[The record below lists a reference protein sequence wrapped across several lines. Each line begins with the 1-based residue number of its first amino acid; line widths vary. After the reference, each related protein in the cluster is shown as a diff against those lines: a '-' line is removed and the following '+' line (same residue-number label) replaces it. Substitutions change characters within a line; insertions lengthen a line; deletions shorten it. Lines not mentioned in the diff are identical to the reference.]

1 MLAACKVRPLTPPGC
16 HDFGDVCVRQ
26 VEAKTQRSEGGREVK
41 TLREKLMLA
50 AAVGVG
56 SVGLFGA
63 AALGAFGADASSN
76 LVAAIAPAASAVMGE
91 DKTGDRLKQ
100 LLDGLVQKG
109 VITAQQEDAILA
121 AAKDATTARVRTA
134 KVVRDLFGESATY
147 LGLAQ
152 KDLRAKLP
160 GTSLGKI
167 ADATPGK
174 SKAGLVTALSVAAN
188 ADISKALADKK
199 ITDAQAKNL
208 RDGLAAEI
216 NTLVDR
222 TWPTKPATAPR
233 AVLPNVRAFLGD
245 MLQTARDYLGGVT
258 LTDVTTAMR
267 SGKSLGDIA
276 NDKGKSRDGL
286 VQALTTAANTRIDQ
300 AVASSKLTADQAAT
314 LKTKV
319 AAEIAK
325 FVDHKAPA
333 KSTTGSGTTTK
344 TP

>member
-1 MLAACKVRPLTPPGC
+1 
-16 HDFGDVCVRQ
+16 
-26 VEAKTQRSEGGREVK
+26 VK
-41 TLREKLMLA
+41 TLRQKLMLA
-50 AAVGVG
+50 GALGAA

-63 AALGAFGADASSN
+63 AALGAFGPDASANVGS
-76 LVAAIAPAASAVMGE
+76 AIAPAASAVMGE

-109 VITAQQEDAILA
+109 VITQQQEDAIVA
-121 AAKDATTARVRTA
+121 AAKDATAKQVRTA
-134 KVVRDLFGESATY
+134 KVVRDFVGESAKY

-152 KDLRAKLP
+152 KDLVAKLP

-167 ADATPGK
+167 ADATPNK
-174 SKAGLVTALSVAAN
+174 SKAGLVTALAVAAN
-188 ADISKALADKK
+188 DDITKALADKK
-199 ITDAQAKNL
+199 ITDDQAKKL

-216 NTLVDR
+216 NTFVDR

-233 AVLPNVRAFLGD
+233 TAVPSVKAFLGD

-258 LTDVTTAMR
+258 LQDVTAAMR

-286 VQALTTAANTRIDQ
+286 VQALTTAANTRIDK
-300 AVASSKLTADQAAT
+300 AVADQKLTAEQATT
-314 LKTKV
+314 LKIKV
-319 AAEIAK
+319 AAEIAT
-325 FVDHKAPA
+325 FVDRKWPA
-333 KSTTGSGTTTK
+333 KTTTSNRTTTK